1 MFKSL
6 PLLMLGAA
14 TGTQALWLAIADM
27 TYYTN
32 TNGGG
37 QYGSPFCQVGKGD
50 NRDQAMGAAGST
62 IHGTA
67 LGGVQKCSSL
77 PYSKGNQLGG
87 FWNDH
92 GTINYEDDNRHWY
105 CNPGSGSSGQCD
117 AGDGAPKRK
126 RSDANAIAV
135 EFSA

>member
-1 MFKSL
+1 MLKSL
-6 PLLMLGAA
+6 PLVVLAA
-14 TGTQALWLAIADM
+14 TGSHALWLAIADM

-50 NRDQAMGAAGST
+50 NADQAHSQAGST
-62 IHGTA
+62 IHGIA

-92 GTINYEDDNRHWY
+92 GTINYEDSNWHWY
-105 CNPGSGSSGQCD
+105 CNPGTNGGACD
-117 AGDGAPKRK
+117 AGGGAPKRK
-126 RSDANAIAV
+126 REV
-135 EFSA
+135 EFSS

>member
-1 MFKSL
+1 MLKSL
-6 PLLMLGAA
+6 PFLLLAA
-14 TGTQALWLAIADM
+14 TGSQALWLAIADM

-50 NRDQAMGAAGST
+50 NRDQAASQAGST
-62 IHGTA
+62 VHATA
-67 LGGVQKCSSL
+67 LGGVQKCSEL

-92 GTINYEDDNRHWY
+92 GTINYEDSNWHWY
-105 CNPGSGSSGQCD
+105 CNPGSGSSGACD
-117 AGDGAPKRK
+117 AGNGAPKRK
-126 RSDANAIAV
+126 RSVDGVKAT
-135 EFSA
+135 EFVA